1 MQAALSLAGQ
11 VSSLLLVA
19 GLFLYFV
26 CAAELEKKTSSFKIE
41 IMAGA
46 CGAGFCQAA
55 SARCL
60 ALGNGVVICMHYSKA
75 RLERELPRK
84 VLLQGGL
91 MSSSL

>member
-26 CAAELEKKTSSFKIE
+26 CAAELEKKISNFKIE

-46 CGAGFCQAA
+46 CGAGFC
-55 SARCL
+55 
-60 ALGNGVVICMHYSKA
+60 
-75 RLERELPRK
+75 
-84 VLLQGGL
+84 
-91 MSSSL
+91 